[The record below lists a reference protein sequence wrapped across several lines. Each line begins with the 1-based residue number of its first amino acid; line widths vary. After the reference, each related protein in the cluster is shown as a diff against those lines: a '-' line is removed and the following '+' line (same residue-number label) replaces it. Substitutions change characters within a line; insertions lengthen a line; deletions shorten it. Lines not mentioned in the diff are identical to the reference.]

1 MPQVSERQANLIEE
15 MMAAGRGIIA
25 VLIGDKRA
33 AGYFDFSLRGLI
45 GSFIA
50 VVAVTALAGY
60 LPIFVSKPSEDE
72 TLVPVA
78 LVILSDAVTL
88 AAQIA
93 AVAILLRQIRRL
105 DLLVPFLVANN
116 WWTFAFTLLLV
127 ALLAAGVTVPF
138 ATPAIFYPWLAV
150 NLLLVINVG
159 RLILHL
165 TGAQIALLVLA
176 TASGFLVG
184 SLISLWL
191 ILPPEL
197 LQKVIADAAAAA
209 R

>member
-1 MPQVSERQANLIEE
+1 MSERQANMLEE

-25 VLIGDKRA
+25 VLVGDKRA

-50 VVAVTALAGY
+50 VLAVTALAGY
-60 LPIFVSKPSEDE
+60 LPIFVAKPSQDE

-78 LVILSDAVTL
+78 LVILSDVVTL

-93 AVAILLRQIRRL
+93 AVAVLLRQLRRL

-127 ALLAAGVTVPF
+127 ALLAAGVSIPFSTPTV
-138 ATPAIFYPWLAV
+138 FYPWLVV
-150 NLLLVINVG
+150 NLIVVINIG

-165 TGAQIALLVLA
+165 PGTQIGLLILA
-176 TASGFLVG
+176 TAAGFLIG
-184 SLISLWL
+184 SLASLWL

-197 LQKVIADAAAAA
+197 LQKVLADAAAAA

>member
-1 MPQVSERQANLIEE
+1 VSERQANLLEE
-15 MMAAGRGIIA
+15 MMSAGRGIIA

-33 AGYFDFSLRGLI
+33 VGYFDFSMHGLI

-60 LPIFVSKPSEDE
+60 LPIFVSKPSDGES
-72 TLVPVA
+72 LVPVA

-93 AVAILLRQIRRL
+93 AVAILLRQIRRV
-105 DLLVPFLVANN
+105 DLLVPFLVASN

-127 ALLAAGVTVPF
+127 ALLAAGVSVPF
-138 ATPAIFYPWLAV
+138 STPMIFYPWLVV
-150 NLLLVINVG
+150 NLIIVVNIG
-159 RLILHL
+159 RLILQL
-165 TGAQIALLVLA
+165 AAAQVALLVLA

-184 SLISLWL
+184 SLASLWL

-197 LQKVIADAAAAA
+197 LQKVLADAAAAA
-209 R
+209 G

>member
-1 MPQVSERQANLIEE
+1 MSERQANLLEE

-50 VVAVTALAGY
+50 VLAVTALAGY
-60 LPIFVSKPSEDE
+60 LPIFVAKPSQDE

-78 LVILSDAVTL
+78 LVILSDVVTL

-93 AVAILLRQIRRL
+93 AVAILMRQLRRL
-105 DLLVPFLVANN
+105 DLLVPFLVVNN
-116 WWTFAFTLLLV
+116 WWTSAFTLLLV
-127 ALLAAGVTVPF
+127 ALLAAGVSVPF
-138 ATPAIFYPWLAV
+138 STPMIFYPWLIV
-150 NLLLVINVG
+150 NLIIVINIG

-165 TGAQIALLVLA
+165 PRAQIALLILA
-176 TASGFLVG
+176 TAAGFLVG
-184 SLISLWL
+184 SLASLWL

-197 LQKVIADAAAAA
+197 LQKVLADAAAAA